1 MGLNRVLSRR
11 NWVSRRRWRSLSV
24 PTRARLIGYH
34 EIDEPEPPPADVQI
48 DVLGV
53 AARGEW
59 HSTDDTRLLPLLRV

>member
-1 MGLNRVLSRR
+1 MGLSRVLSRR
-11 NWVSRRRWRSLSV
+11 NWVQAAMAEL
-24 PTRARLIGYH
+24 
-34 EIDEPEPPPADVQI
+34 DEPEPPPAEIQI